1 MATKMLPG
9 SPGVEGSRRT
19 CTVDIDGLASYTTGG
34 QAITAAQFGMKI
46 IEAIEVGTS
55 DNAAHNIEPRF
66 SIKGP
71 SKDAKLVWVV
81 VGTGA
86 EVANAVNLSGRFTR
100 IRVIGY

>member
-19 CTVDIDGLASYTTGG
+19 CTVDIDGPASYPTGG
-34 QAITAAQFGMKI
+34 VAITAAQFGLKI
-46 IEAIEVGTS
+46 IEAVETGVS
-55 DNAAHNIEPRF
+55 DNAGHTIAPRF

-81 VGTGA
+81 VGTGV
-86 EVANAVNLSGRFTR
+86 EVANAVNLSARFTR